1 MPLVN
6 FETCLATV
14 QAGEVVSFPTDTVP
28 ALACLPD
35 QAERIYALKQR
46 SLDKPLI
53 LMGGEIEQ
61 LWPYLAGSPEER
73 RKWQQ
78 LMEQHWPGALTLV
91 LPASERLPQAMNPQ
105 NPTTLGVRIP
115 DCAIA
120 RELLRQ
126 SGPLATT
133 SANRS
138 GEAAL
143 LEMGAIAQAFP
154 GVAVFQPE
162 PAVVASGQPSTVVR
176 WSEGH
181 WEVLRQGAIHL
192 GAEDT

>member
-6 FETCLATV
+6 FEMCLATV

-28 ALACLPD
+28 ALASLPE

-46 SLDKPLI
+46 SFDKPLI
-53 LMGGEIEQ
+53 LMGAEIEQ
-61 LWPYLAGSPEER
+61 LWPYLAGTPQER
-73 RKWQQ
+73 EQWQQ

-91 LPASERLPQAMNPQ
+91 LPASERLPKAMNPQ
-105 NPTTLGVRIP
+105 DPTTLGVRIP

-120 RELLRQ
+120 REFLRQ

-154 GVAVFQPE
+154 SVAVLQPE
-162 PAVVASGQPSTVVR
+162 PAVVASGQPSTVLR
-176 WSEGH
+176 WSEGQ
-181 WEVLRQGAIHL
+181 WEVLRQGSIRL
-192 GAEDT
+192 